1 MPLDP
6 QIAAILNEMPAMPPV
21 RSVPIATLR
30 LGVNQATAAA
40 PRLDVPLSRITDST
54 IEGPGG
60 PLPVRIYTPTGTA
73 PFPLLVYFHGGG
85 YVIGDLNIADA
96 VCRAL
101 AHRAECVVMSVD
113 YRLAPEHPFPVPNED
128 AYAAVQWASRH
139 AWEIGADP
147 GRLAVGGDS
156 AGANLSAAVTLRARD
171 GGPKLRAQVLIY
183 PSTGYPDPDSRS
195 FQDYADGPMLTAD
208 DSYFYWSQYLGDVE
222 RNRANPDA
230 CPSVAASHRGLPP
243 AFIATAECDLCRD
256 NGEAYAA
263 QLIAD
268 EVPAVLRR
276 YAGMPH
282 GFLTWVGHVATADRA
297 MDEISAWLKQ
307 QLLPA
312 AT

>member
-6 QIAAILNEMPAMPPV
+6 EIAAILEQMPAMPPV
-21 RSVPIATLR
+21 RSVPVATMR

-40 PRLDVPLSRITDST
+40 PRLDVSLSRITDSA

-60 PLPVRIYTPTGTA
+60 PLPVRIYTPSGNA

-96 VCRAL
+96 ICRAL
-101 AHRAECVVMSVD
+101 AYRTECVVMSVD
-113 YRLAPEHPFPVPNED
+113 YRLAPEHPFPEPNED
-128 AYAAVQWASRH
+128 AYGAVLWAARH

-147 GRLAVGGDS
+147 DRLAVGGDS

-171 GGPKLRAQVLIY
+171 GGPKLRAQVLMY
-183 PSTGYPDPDSRS
+183 PSTGYPDPDSQS
-195 FQDYADGPMLTAD
+195 FRDYADGPMLTAD

-222 RNRANPDA
+222 RNRTNPDA

-243 AFIATAECDLCRD
+243 AFVATAECDLSRD

-263 QLIAD
+263 KLIAD
-268 EVPAVLRR
+268 EVPTVLSR
-276 YAGMPH
+276 YPGMPH
-282 GFLTWVGHVATADRA
+282 GFFTWVGHVATADRA
-297 MDEISAWLKQ
+297 MDDICAWLKQ

-312 AT
+312 AS